1 VEKIMRSDEE
11 HIPNG
16 CEGLRK
22 GLFLSQNLEKLLR
35 ENADLAI
42 RLENTQPS
50 SEIQVIFSRTGL
62 PLIKIGQVTFHSMM
76 DPEKEARDWAGRAE
90 ISPSL
95 QKDNGVAVF
104 GFAMGYHVKA
114 LLDRGCSSITVL
126 EPRLDVL
133 RVALE
138 WVDFSEYM
146 NRINWVVDLQ
156 NLPSG
161 KFSLLLRHRP
171 SVRFY
176 RDLFPLW
183 EKRLALTVDGETI
196 GDLLESF
203 KDHREISEFLKAFPP
218 EEPANLDR
226 LVERI
231 VQDQSPLRDWQIVF
245 LLMKEFQDGATA
257 R

>member
-1 VEKIMRSDEE
+1 MGPDEK
-11 HIPNG
+11 HIPDG
-16 CEGLRK
+16 REALRR

-35 ENADLAI
+35 KIPNLAI

-50 SEIQVIFSRTGL
+50 AEIQVIFSRTGL
-62 PLIKIGQVTFHSMM
+62 PVIKIGQVTFHSLV

-90 ISPSL
+90 ISPPL
-95 QKDNGVAVF
+95 QEDNRVAVF

-126 EPRLDVL
+126 EPRVDVL

-146 NRINWVVDLQ
+146 NRITWVVDLQ
-156 NLPSG
+156 DLRGG

-171 SVRFY
+171 SVSFY

-183 EKRLALTVDGETI
+183 EKRLALPGNGETMR
-196 GDLLESF
+196 DLLESF
-203 KDHREISEFLKAFPP
+203 KDHGEISEFLKAFPP

-226 LVERI
+226 LAERI
-231 VQDQSPLRDWQIVF
+231 ARDQGPLRDWQVVF
-245 LLMKEFQDGATA
+245 LLMKEFRDRALAT
-257 R
+257 

>member
-1 VEKIMRSDEE
+1 MKSDET
-11 HIPNG
+11 HILDG
-16 CEGLRK
+16 HEGLRR

-35 ENADLAI
+35 ENLDLAL

-50 SEIQVIFSRTGL
+50 SDIQVIFSRTGL
-62 PLIKIGQVTFHSMM
+62 PVIKIGRVSFHSLM
-76 DPEKEARDWAGRAE
+76 DPEKEARDWAGRTE
-90 ISPSL
+90 ISPPL
-95 QKDNGVAVF
+95 QEDGRVAVF

-146 NRINWVVDLQ
+146 NRLIWVVDIQ
-156 NLPSG
+156 NLPKV

-176 RDLFPLW
+176 RHLLPLW
-183 EKRLALTVDGETI
+183 EKRLALTFDGETM

-203 KDHREISEFLKAFPP
+203 KDHREVSEFLKAFPP
-218 EEPANLDR
+218 EEPANLDM
-226 LVERI
+226 LAERI
-231 VQDQSPLRDWQIVF
+231 VRGQSPLRDWQIVF
-245 LLMKEFQDGATA
+245 LLMKEFQDRATGA
-257 R
+257 